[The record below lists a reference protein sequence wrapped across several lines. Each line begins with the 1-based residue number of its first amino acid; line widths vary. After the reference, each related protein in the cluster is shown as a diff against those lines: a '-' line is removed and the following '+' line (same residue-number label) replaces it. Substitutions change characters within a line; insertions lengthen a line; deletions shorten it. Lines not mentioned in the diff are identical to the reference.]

1 MKNGY
6 KVAAY
11 LRLSVEDGDKE
22 VSDSI
27 VSQKSIIEE
36 KIKKLGRE
44 FELYDFYIDDGYTG
58 LNTDRPSFQR
68 MIEDLNNGIVNTVIT
83 KDLSRLSSNSYEANY
98 LIELYFLE
106 RNIRYIIQKNNNS
119 EIAKIKGKGNAVSI
133 KSVVM
138 FLADKI
144 EEALKI

>member
-1 MKNGY
+1 MGGVFIVKNGY

-58 LNTDRPSFQR
+58 LNTDRPNFQR
-68 MIEDLNNGIVNTVIT
+68 MLEDIER
-83 KDLSRLSSNSYEANY
+83 K
-98 LIELYFLE
+98 
-106 RNIRYIIQKNNNS
+106 K
-119 EIAKIKGKGNAVSI
+119 K
-133 KSVVM
+133 
-138 FLADKI
+138 
-144 EEALKI
+144 

>member
-11 LRLSVEDGDKE
+11 LRLSVDDGDKE

-27 VSQKSIIEE
+27 VSQKSIIED
-36 KIKKLGRE
+36 KIKKLGKE

-68 MIEDLNNGIVNTVIT
+68 IFCNFLIFRLQFLNPISCN
-83 KDLSRLSSNSYEANY
+83 
-98 LIELYFLE
+98 
-106 RNIRYIIQKNNNS
+106 
-119 EIAKIKGKGNAVSI
+119 
-133 KSVVM
+133 
-138 FLADKI
+138 
-144 EEALKI
+144 

>member
-44 FELYDFYIDDGYTG
+44 FELYDQI
-58 LNTDRPSFQR
+58 
-68 MIEDLNNGIVNTVIT
+68 
-83 KDLSRLSSNSYEANY
+83 KDWKEW
-98 LIELYFLE
+98 E
-106 RNIRYIIQKNNNS
+106 K
-119 EIAKIKGKGNAVSI
+119 K
-133 KSVVM
+133 
-138 FLADKI
+138 
-144 EEALKI
+144 